1 MIRKSVFH
9 SAKDNKIAKAATSRT
24 TLLLKKKDPKQ
35 EDEGEN
41 GFHYSDFDEND
52 VEMNICKL
60 AHYHGILEHLLHLKT
75 SFNNVDGELK
85 KWIQGTFIKNCIP
98 LVVFALV
105 MEHMLQQPMHYPF
118 RVVQDRGF
126 KDLEMVVVNNSLL
139 KSVKE

>member
-1 MIRKSVFH
+1 MFLLLDPTYIDFYIFVFRQNVTVKTDGMIRKSVFH

-75 SFNNVDGELK
+75 SFNNVDGELRK
-85 KWIQGTFIKNCIP
+85 GSFEIRLIG
-98 LVVFALV
+98 
-105 MEHMLQQPMHYPF
+105 
-118 RVVQDRGF
+118 
-126 KDLEMVVVNNSLL
+126 
-139 KSVKE
+139 